1 MSEFRGR
8 SSRGRGS
15 RGRGGPPRGGPRGGG
30 RGSYSSERDGGRGGY
45 RGRGDG
51 FSRGRGGPRHFSR
64 DDDSPPRKIPM
75 MSRGYDSDRG
85 RGPPM
90 GRRDRYE
97 DSYDRG
103 APSRS
108 RDSFSSPPRDSSRIL
123 DRLSPPRSSLR
134 DRDFI
139 TSSRGDY
146 LPPRSYSP
154 PRDSGAYRES
164 YTTSLREDRRD
175 SFSRP
180 AVRDYSAPR
189 IDYAGDRGRDLRDSP
204 RDFGSPRDYPPP
216 RSADFREPLSR
227 DFLPRDR
234 EYSSRS
240 LSSRLDDRM
249 SSRGPPREYRGR
261 GGSRGMHGGRDD
273 RGGRGGRGGY
283 MNENAEV
290 SKESLPSQV
299 SDSLQNTESTTQEE
313 EDNVFLM
320 ICHKKTTIF
329 TDVPE
334 NTSIAEVK
342 RILEGILKVPPDNMI
357 LFNKDIAMYHD
368 NYSLL
373 DYGYTVAEAKA
384 HSPGI
389 IDLVFTTEE

>member
-234 EYSSRS
+234 LPSRNFDTDREFSPRGRVHSEGHSGGPSGRRGVPIDIRSGAPLGGREHSHGGDREYSSRS

-283 MNENAEV
+283 MNG
-290 SKESLPSQV
+290 SRGRGGPPRGRGRPDFPGGRGGRRSPSSRDGPLGKRPRMEGV
-299 SDSLQNTESTTQEE
+299 DSYTT
-313 EDNVFLM
+313 
-320 ICHKKTTIF
+320 
-329 TDVPE
+329 
-334 NTSIAEVK
+334 S
-342 RILEGILKVPPDNMI
+342 RR
-357 LFNKDIAMYHD
+357 
-368 NYSLL
+368 
-373 DYGYTVAEAKA
+373 
-384 HSPGI
+384 
-389 IDLVFTTEE
+389 